1 MIKLGIGDAL
11 HATFVALWRGGWPMA
26 LCLMLW
32 IGAEFGN
39 DIGQRHYDPFGRL
52 FGVEAAWLMD
62 YLPWNAGGA
71 RGLAF
76 AAMAGFHDL
85 ISCGFIAAV
94 LRLVMLGRVGPWGAG
109 RDGFLRACG
118 GVLLVNVAVT
128 AGASGPP
135 WLFGAVYTR
144 FYSDSVA
151 GPPVGILAIL
161 LILSTLYLA
170 ARLCP
175 VFPGVAV
182 GQGLALRRNWR
193 STAGNGIRLSVVFLM
208 ALLAYLFASS
218 ILEVLLYP
226 SSLYDGSGDFTMLHW
241 WIAAKNAIIDV
252 LTLVFVLVM
261 SAVAFA
267 RLREYPAAGIPGSSK
282 SPEQLAEAFD

>member
-1 MIKLGIGDAL
+1 MIKLGIGDAM

-32 IGAEFGN
+32 IGVEFGN
-39 DIGQRHYDPFGRL
+39 NVGQRHFDPFGRL
-52 FGVEAAWLMD
+52 FGVEAVWLMD
-62 YLPWNAGGA
+62 FLPSSADGA
-71 RGLAF
+71 QVLAF
-76 AAMAGFHDL
+76 IAMAGFHDL
-85 ISCGFIAAV
+85 ITSVFIAAMLRIV
-94 LRLVMLGRVGPWGAG
+94 LLGRIGPWGAV
-109 RDGFLRACG
+109 RDGLLRTYCG
-118 GVLLVNVAVT
+118 ILLVSVAAT
-128 AGASGPP
+128 ALANGLP
-135 WLFGAVYTR
+135 WLLGAIYGGT
-144 FYSDSVA
+144 DSVHRSA
-151 GPPVGILAIL
+151 PFVGILTVI
-161 LILSTLYLA
+161 SVLYLS

-175 VFPGVAV
+175 VFPSVAV

-193 STAGNGIRLSVVFLM
+193 STAGNGIRLTVVFLM

-226 SSLYDGSGDFTMLHW
+226 SSLYDGSGDFTTLHW
-241 WIAAKNAIIDV
+241 WIVAKNAIIDV
-252 LTLVFVLVM
+252 LTLGVMLVL